1 MFSRDRKFDHRLNRR
16 ISYLASKMDTNKITE
31 IRLPQKV
38 DSLRY
43 LKNNGLVV
51 KTILDVG
58 VQRETRELKEVF
70 PEVKHLL
77 FEPVEEYHARIE
89 ENYLNFDYTLIKCAL
104 SDADGEDFLKI
115 KKMGSETVTHSTLG
129 NWLGEDFDE
138 KRIINIFALDT
149 VIKNQSC
156 LGPYLLKLDV
166 DGHEIPILK
175 GAEETLKSC
184 ACIVIE
190 TPLCYLSERVNYLT
204 KKGFELWDI
213 VDLCYYYN
221 NLHQVDLIFLNG
233 LEKQKAPFSPW
244 QNFEFKW
251 EEWKELSRKM
261 L

>member
-1 MFSRDRKFDHRLNRR
+1 MDIN
-16 ISYLASKMDTNKITE
+16 KMDINKMDINKTTE

-43 LKNNGLVV
+43 LKKNGLAVN
-51 KTILDVG
+51 TILDVG
-58 VQRETRELKEVF
+58 VQHETRELKEVF

-77 FEPVEEYHARIE
+77 FEPVEEYYAQIE
-89 ENYLNFDYTLIKCAL
+89 ENYRNFDYTLVKGAL
-104 SDADGEDFLKI
+104 SDTDGEDFLTI
-115 KKMGSETVTHSTLG
+115 KKMGSETVTHSTLD
-129 NWLGEDFDE
+129 NWLGEDYDE
-138 KRIINIFALDT
+138 KRGIRTFTLDT
-149 VIKNQSC
+149 YLKTQSC
-156 LGPYLLKLDV
+156 LEPYLLKLDV

-175 GAEETLKSC
+175 GAEETLKKS

-190 TPLCYLSERVNYLT
+190 SPLCYLSERVSYLT
-204 KKGFELWDI
+204 AKGFQLWDI

-221 NLHQVDLIFLNG
+221 NLHQVDLIFLNS

-261 L
+261 